1 MSSPDLAGKVAIVTG
16 ASSKNG
22 IGWNIAHKLAINGAK
37 VYIHARDINKA
48 ENAIKEMEGASP
60 QLKESGLLHPFVAD
74 FANFPSVKK
83 AAEQFL
89 EKESRLDVLVN
100 NAAVPVTAFAND
112 KTPDGVSVPFA
123 VNYLSAYL
131 LTTTLLPL
139 LKNTSK
145 TFPGTRVVT
154 TTSNAHAL
162 LPSGTQ
168 LASLADFNQELSHP
182 NERMANLLRYGQGDS
197 KLVDAII
204 MLNTYPGL
212 SKLANI
218 LFAKELQRRF
228 DAGGVKAIS
237 LAVHPGAVA
246 TGKSLPCL
254 SLLQILILVFSS
266 LTDGARQFFESK
278 AEMAHFGAV
287 SPAEGALTS
296 LVAATDPVVWAERAK
311 YSGAYLV
318 PPGVVEQPG
327 DDAKSPELA
336 RSLWTASEEVLK
348 KLLH

>member
-100 NAAVPVTAFAND
+100 NAAVPVTAFVND

-182 NERMANLLRYGQGDS
+182 NERMANLLRY
-197 KLVDAII
+197 
-204 MLNTYPGL
+204 GL

>member
-182 NERMANLLRYGQGDS
+182 NERMANLLRYG
-197 KLVDAII
+197 
-204 MLNTYPGL
+204 L

-228 DAGGVKAIS
+228 DAG
-237 LAVHPGAVA
+237 
-246 TGKSLPCL
+246 
-254 SLLQILILVFSS
+254 
-266 LTDGARQFFESK
+266 DGARQFFESK

>member
-182 NERMANLLRYGQGDS
+182 NERMANLLRYG
-197 KLVDAII
+197 
-204 MLNTYPGL
+204 L

-246 TGKSLPCL
+246 
-254 SLLQILILVFSS
+254 
-266 LTDGARQFFESK
+266 TDGARQFFESK